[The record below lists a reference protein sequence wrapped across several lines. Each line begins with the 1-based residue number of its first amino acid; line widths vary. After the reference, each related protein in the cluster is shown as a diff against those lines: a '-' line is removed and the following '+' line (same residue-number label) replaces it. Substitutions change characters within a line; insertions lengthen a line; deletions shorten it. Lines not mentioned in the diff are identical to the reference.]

1 MMDGN
6 DGFPVRPEVEGGS
19 GGFLTHVPAIL
30 WQRKWLLIIPA
41 LLGTLGAIAALLLI
55 PSTYKS
61 SAVMLVQSPQ
71 LGADVTGEVG
81 AELIDRRIARY
92 REQITA
98 RPELVSLIEKHSLYT
113 SERKSKPLSKIVDQM
128 RKSISV
134 TPTQSDIVSAR
145 PEDRTIAFEL
155 DFEYSEPVATQAVAQ
170 QLMERVLELDQ
181 TGKSEQ
187 SINTVQFLSDQ
198 AKSLEEQITG
208 IQGQI
213 SAITARNGGV
223 LSQRNGVTML
233 GSDGGI
239 DGQIMSLQREI
250 SQLSQRKLEV
260 GTSGDRDPVVAS
272 AETQLAAAQAMYT
285 DGHPDVISAKQRL
298 AEARKLAA
306 SNVRKL
312 PVGSIDQEIGAI
324 RSQIAALE
332 SSKARMRSDMASAM
346 NRGATAPLVEQQ
358 IADLQG
364 KMSGLNDQYKVVSGR
379 LLAARAGVRAE
390 DQQMGERLTTV
401 EPPVVPDSPSW
412 PNRWLILGLGVLGG
426 LGLGTVMALLV
437 EMMLSPIRDPA
448 RLASIMGMQPIGV
461 IPMIT
466 AKLPNVEPAKWF
478 EFWKRSK
485 R

>member
-1 MMDGN
+1 MMDSN
-6 DGFPVRPEVEGGS
+6 DGFPVRPEVDSGS

-71 LGADVTGEVG
+71 LSGDVTGEVG
-81 AELIDRRIARY
+81 SELIDRRIARY

-113 SERKSKPLSKIVDQM
+113 RERKSKPLSKIVDQM
-128 RKSISV
+128 RKAITV

-187 SINTVQFLSDQ
+187 SINTVQFMTDQ
-198 AKSLEEQITG
+198 AKSLEEQISA

-213 SAITARNGGV
+213 ATITAREGRTLAGGKGAV
-223 LSQRNGVTML
+223 IM

-250 SQLSQRKLEV
+250 AQLTQRKSEV
-260 GTSGDRDPVVAS
+260 AGSGDRDPVVVS
-272 AETQLAAAQAMYT
+272 AEQQLALAQATYT
-285 DGHPDVISAKQRL
+285 DGHPDVVAAKQRL
-298 AEARKLAA
+298 AQARELAR

-312 PVGSIDQEIGAI
+312 PISSIDQEVASI
-324 RSQIAALE
+324 RSQIAALQG
-332 SSKARMRSDMASAM
+332 SKARMLQETASVLNERARS
-346 NRGATAPLVEQQ
+346 PLVEQQ

-364 KMSGLNDQYKVVSGR
+364 RMSGLNDQYKLVSSR

-466 AKLPNVEPAKWF
+466 AKLPNVEPAKWY
-478 EFWKRSK
+478 EFWKRFK